1 MTYQM
6 NPELENICGDIINN
20 FQGELIWQW
29 DGRFN
34 TVLIEFTTD
43 YNEKVLSVINR
54 HLNSIWNSSNIEEAP
69 NIVQVISAKMGGL
82 RAGQTMFTSDQDQD
96 ALVFCAWW
104 PWGNGSKVSIRLA
117 TCYENLSDNDMA
129 ELVTQLKNRFSI

>member
-1 MTYQM
+1 MTYHM
-6 NPELENICGDIINN
+6 NPELENICEDIINN
-20 FQGELIWQW
+20 FQGELTWKW

-34 TVLIEFTTD
+34 TVLIEFTTE

-54 HLNSIWNSSNIEEAP
+54 HLSSIWNSSNIEEAP
-69 NIVQVISAKMGGL
+69 DIVQVISTRMGSL
-82 RAGQTMFTSDQDQD
+82 RAGQILFTSDPDQD

-117 TCYENLSDNDMA
+117 PCYENLSDNERV
-129 ELVTQLKNRFSI
+129 ELVTQLKNRFIL